1 VFETHCT
8 ASSAVLRNSA
18 LTVANR
24 RHSGLLRDI
33 QAYFATF
40 RLTSRH
46 SGLLRDIQ
54 AFRLPTVDWYN
65 QQMPYSTLLH
75 KLSIVAALRGDLH
88 FPPVYNADGRVD
100 PPCPPG
106 GPALARKMN
115 MDSLQASS
123 QGLASASCQRC
134 W

>member
-1 VFETHCT
+1 MAFLVEGFVCLFETHCT

-24 RHSGLLRDI
+24 RLQAYFATFRLTSLHSGLLRYI

-54 AFRLPTVDWYN
+54 AYFATFRLSGY
-65 QQMPYSTLLH
+65 QQ
-75 KLSIVAALRGDLH
+75 
-88 FPPVYNADGRVD
+88 
-100 PPCPPG
+100 
-106 GPALARKMN
+106 
-115 MDSLQASS
+115 
-123 QGLASASCQRC
+123 
-134 W
+134 